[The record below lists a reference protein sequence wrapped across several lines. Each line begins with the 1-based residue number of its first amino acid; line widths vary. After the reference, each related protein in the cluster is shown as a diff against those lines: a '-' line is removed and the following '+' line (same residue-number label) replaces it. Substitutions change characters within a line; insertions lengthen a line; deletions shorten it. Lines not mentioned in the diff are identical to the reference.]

1 MTTYYAAETEATATV
16 NDANAD
22 CLWQELTA
30 KTLTGAK
37 RAATGAQMFQGTTL
51 HLGVVY
57 PPGDFVRIAVK
68 RADALNMN
76 HRPVLQ
82 DIREED

>member
-1 MTTYYAAETEATATV
+1 MATYYVAETQATATV

-37 RAATGAQMFQGTTL
+37 RAATRAQMFQGTTL
-51 HLGVVY
+51 HLAVVY
-57 PPGDFVRIAVK
+57 LPGDLVRIAVK
-68 RADALNMN
+68 RADAFNMN
-76 HRPVLQ
+76 HRPVWQ
-82 DIREED
+82 DISEED

>member
-22 CLWQELTA
+22 CLWEELTA
-30 KTLTGAK
+30 KTLTSAK
-37 RAATGAQMFQGTTL
+37 RAASRAQMFQGTTL
-51 HLGVVY
+51 HLAVVFQ
-57 PPGDFVRIAVK
+57 GDFVRIAVK

-76 HRPVLQ
+76 HRPVWH
-82 DIREED
+82 DISEED

>member
-1 MTTYYAAETEATATV
+1 MATYYVAETQATATV

-37 RAATGAQMFQGTTL
+37 RAATKAQMFQGTTL
-51 HLGVVY
+51 HLAVVY
-57 PPGDFVRIAVK
+57 LPGDFVRIAVK
-68 RADALNMN
+68 RADALDMN
-76 HRPVLQ
+76 HRAVWQ
-82 DIREED
+82 DISEEQ

>member
-22 CLWQELTA
+22 CLWEELTA
-30 KTLTGAK
+30 KTLTSAK
-37 RAATGAQMFQGTTL
+37 RAASRAQMFQGTTL
-51 HLGVVY
+51 HLAVVY
-57 PPGDFVRIAVK
+57 QGDFVRIAVK

-76 HRPVLQ
+76 HLPVWH
-82 DIREED
+82 DISEED

>member
-1 MTTYYAAETEATATV
+1 MATYYVAETQATATV

-37 RAATGAQMFQGTTL
+37 RAATRAQEFQGTTL
-51 HLGVVY
+51 HLGVVVA
-57 PPGDFVRIAVK
+57 PGDFVRIAVK
-68 RADALNMN
+68 RADPLNMN
-76 HRPVLQ
+76 HRPVWQ
-82 DIREED
+82 DISEED

>member
-30 KTLTGAK
+30 KTLTSAK
-37 RAATGAQMFQGTTL
+37 RAASQAQMFQGTTL
-51 HLGVVY
+51 HLAVVY
-57 PPGDFVRIAVK
+57 QGDFARIAVK

-76 HRPVLQ
+76 HRPVWQ
-82 DIREED
+82 NISEED

>member
-22 CLWQELTA
+22 CLWEELTA
-30 KTLTGAK
+30 KTLTSANGAAS
-37 RAATGAQMFQGTTL
+37 RAQMFQGTTL
-51 HLGVVY
+51 HLAVVY
-57 PPGDFVRIAVK
+57 QGDFVRIAVK

-76 HRPVLQ
+76 HRPVWH
-82 DIREED
+82 DISEED